1 MLRRVAKAP
10 CPDWKG
16 DVTSFGGNTEKE
28 EKGERGGVRWERGD
42 YYGGFCMPLW
52 RIYSV
57 KWIIF
62 FKKIL
67 FVFCKEFLGRERG

>member
-28 EKGERGGVRWERGD
+28 EKEEMGD
-42 YYGGFCMPLW
+42 EIFFFLIYVGFC
-52 RIYSV
+52 RTKS
-57 KWIIF
+57 
-62 FKKIL
+62 
-67 FVFCKEFLGRERG
+67 FLVNVL

>member
-28 EKGERGGVRWERGD
+28 EKGERGGVRWDEIFFFLI
-42 YYGGFCMPLW
+42 YVGFC
-52 RIYSV
+52 RTKS
-57 KWIIF
+57 
-62 FKKIL
+62 
-67 FVFCKEFLGRERG
+67 FLVNVL

>member
-42 YYGGFCMPLW
+42 GFFFLIYVGFC
-52 RIYSV
+52 RTKS
-57 KWIIF
+57 
-62 FKKIL
+62 
-67 FVFCKEFLGRERG
+67 FLVNVL

>member
-28 EKGERGGVRWERGD
+28 EKGERGGGRWERGE
-42 YYGGFCMPLW
+42 GG
-52 RIYSV
+52 
-57 KWIIF
+57 
-62 FKKIL
+62 
-67 FVFCKEFLGRERG
+67 

>member
-28 EKGERGGVRWERGD
+28 EKGRGRGEMGERRWGMK
-42 YYGGFCMPLW
+42 Y
-52 RIYSV
+52 
-57 KWIIF
+57 F
-62 FKKIL
+62 FS
-67 FVFCKEFLGRERG
+67 

>member
-42 YYGGFCMPLW
+42 GDEIFFFLIYVGFC
-52 RIYSV
+52 RTKS
-57 KWIIF
+57 
-62 FKKIL
+62 
-67 FVFCKEFLGRERG
+67 FLVNVL

>member
-28 EKGERGGVRWERGD
+28 EKGERGGVRMGERRWG
-42 YYGGFCMPLW
+42 
-52 RIYSV
+52 IE
-57 KWIIF
+57 IF
-62 FKKIL
+62 F
-67 FVFCKEFLGRERG
+67 F